1 MSADP
6 ALPRPG
12 RPAAEA
18 ERETADVESASDDY
32 ARRFS
37 GSVGRFFLE
46 VQTRAVIDLL
56 AAWPE
61 GKILDVGGGHAQLAV
76 PLAALGFRV
85 SVTGTSEVCRKRL
98 DRLLQP
104 SAFEFHRCDLL
115 HLPFPDRSFDAV
127 TAFRLLPHV
136 RRWPQLIAELCRVAS
151 EAVVVDYP
159 DLRSFNRVQEAFFGW
174 KKAIEKNTR
183 PFRCFHRGEL
193 LDEFAR
199 HGFGNPVFRP
209 ELFWPMALHRGV
221 RWAPL
226 SRGLEAIAA
235 TLGLTRAF
243 GSPVVMRL
251 TRLS

>member
-1 MSADP
+1 MDHSPPQAVPAGAVPDYLEQADI
-6 ALPRPG
+6 
-12 RPAAEA
+12 
-18 ERETADVESASDDY
+18 ESASDDY

-46 VQTRAVIDLL
+46 VQTRSVLELL
-56 AAWPE
+56 TPWAT
-61 GKILDVGGGHAQLAV
+61 GRILDVGGGHAQLAV
-76 PLAALGFRV
+76 PLAVHGFRV
-85 SVTGTSEVCRKRL
+85 SVTGSSDVCRIRL
-98 DRLLQP
+98 DRLLEA

-115 HLPFPDRSFDAV
+115 HLPFPDRSFDAA

-136 RRWPQLIAELCRVAS
+136 VRWPQLVAELCRVAG

-183 PFRCFHRGEL
+183 PFRCFHRREL

-221 RWAPL
+221 GWAPL
-226 SRGLEAIAA
+226 SRGLEAAAA

-243 GSPVVMRL
+243 GSPVVLRL